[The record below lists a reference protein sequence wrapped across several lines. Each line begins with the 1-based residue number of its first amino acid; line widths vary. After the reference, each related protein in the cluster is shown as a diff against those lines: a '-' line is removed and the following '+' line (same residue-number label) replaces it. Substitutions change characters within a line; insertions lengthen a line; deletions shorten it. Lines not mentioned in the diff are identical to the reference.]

1 MIIITTKINQYKDKD
16 GIIHAISKNGAIDI
30 FVKGIFDTKNK
41 NSSLNYSFI
50 FADVEL
56 ETGKYKYPVLKEI
69 YQIKN
74 PLDKNFSLEGLC
86 ILSSMNQLF
95 NCLLNN
101 EEQNKSYSFLFD
113 TLKYFKRNNK
123 DFRVPLYYMIKILQF
138 SGYGFEIKHCIRCH
152 QKNNISSFL
161 FNSGGFICSNCLK
174 EDEKSDLTIEEMIL
188 LRNYSVCKNYEE
200 MFSLKYNAYT
210 IKALLKKIDS
220 YIKNNIDSSATSLYL
235 VL

>member
-1 MIIITTKINQYKDKD
+1 M
-16 GIIHAISKNGAIDI
+16 H
-30 FVKGIFDTKNK
+30 
-41 NSSLNYSFI
+41 
-50 FADVEL
+50 
-56 ETGKYKYPVLKEI
+56 
-69 YQIKN
+69 
-74 PLDKNFSLEGLC
+74 
-86 ILSSMNQLF
+86 
-95 NCLLNN
+95 
-101 EEQNKSYSFLFD
+101 
-113 TLKYFKRNNK
+113 
-123 DFRVPLYYMIKILQF
+123 YMIKILQF

-200 MFSLKYNAYT
+200 MFSLKYNADT